1 MTSPA
6 VAQPTPSSSKALPA
20 EEGGDGGNRQVE
32 NIKKPPTSAFLTPE
46 ITSYFIGELRAL
58 SRTNDQADRRGL
70 WGASGGMCRRS
81 LAHGGEPTRAAQ
93 NYPVRTP
100 GLDTRYT
107 TLTL

>member
-32 NIKKPPTSAFLTPE
+32 NVKKPPTSAFLTPE

-58 SRTNDQADRRGL
+58 SRTNDHADRRGL
-70 WGASGGMCRRS
+70 WGAAGGC
-81 LAHGGEPTRAAQ
+81 AGAASRTVVSPLERLKIIQ
-93 NYPVRTP
+93 CVR
-100 GLDTRYT
+100 LDLIHDTQR
-107 TLTL
+107 